1 MLKPIKPAQIPKIK
15 YKEPI
20 SLWLVDVN
28 QRRKEDIKLKWEV
41 IREEIKVYKHLPWED
56 FKIGSLTN

>member
-1 MLKPIKPAQIPKIK
+1 
-15 YKEPI
+15 
-20 SLWLVDVN
+20 LWLVDVN